1 MNIFTRQKQIHRL
14 REWTYG
20 YQGGRVGEG
29 IVRELEIN
37 MYTLL
42 YSKWTTRKDLQG
54 TLLNAMWRP
63 GWEGSLWENGYIL
76 YISLKRKMWYKHNGI
91 LLIKNNGILPFAAT
105 WMDLDIIIPS
115 EASQTKTNIWY
126 HLYVNLKYDTNDSI
140 YKTERDTQ
148 T

>member
-1 MNIFTRQKQIHRL
+1 M
-14 REWTYG
+14 
-20 YQGGRVGEG
+20 GEG

-76 YISLKRKMWYKHNGI
+76 YISLKRKM
-91 LLIKNNGILPFAAT
+91 
-105 WMDLDIIIPS
+105 
-115 EASQTKTNIWY
+115 
-126 HLYVNLKYDTNDSI
+126 
-140 YKTERDTQ
+140 
-148 T
+148 

>member
-140 YKTERDTQ
+140 YKTERDSQ